1 MSETV
6 VQIEATP
13 RNTKIDIE
21 SLQLKLDKLG
31 IDFLY
36 QREDIYDPDALFRT
50 FRDKRLKEF
59 EGLKGAPKGVKLRRP
74 PTVDE
79 RLAYGLKGDATY
91 IAFIDEDGDFAS
103 GFEFPEE

>member
-1 MSETV
+1 MNETV
-6 VQIEATP
+6 VQIEATN
-13 RNTKIDIE
+13 RNHQIDLK
-21 SLQLKLDKLG
+21 SLQLKLDAIG
-31 IDFLY
+31 IEYMY